1 MYNPDREKRN
11 YVHRAK
17 KFVGSISEQKK
28 NYWTEEQKHE
38 LKNDNICKYNIEA
51 EK

>member
-28 NYWTEEQKHE
+28 LLNRRA
-38 LKNDNICKYNIEA
+38 EA
-51 EK
+51 WVKKWQHMQI